1 MRVEPLYST
10 EVQQRPRTVAS
21 MYCHQRLIQ
30 PAPTVTVARR
40 ICQSAS
46 GLEQAQ
52 VKRARRLP
60 GDRSPGAKA
69 AVVWARH
76 HRAAWGRSRG
86 RREIGTIGEI

>member
-1 MRVEPLYST
+1 MRAAA
-10 EVQQRPRTVAS
+10 VQHGGTARPRTVAS
-21 MYCHQRLIQ
+21 LHCHQHLIQ

-40 ICQSAS
+40 IGQSAS

-60 GDRSPGAKA
+60 GDRSPEVRPPLFG
-69 AVVWARH
+69 
-76 HRAAWGRSRG
+76 RAITGQLGGRSRG